1 MTDKK
6 YKPLPLHYN
15 HLSGAIAG
23 GSVNLKQFLLKELKF
38 FPFLLQQDQDQVY
51 IATESLYP
59 FLISKERNEVYI
71 LQNLLDSNL
80 WEFNFDN
87 SRIYFS
93 KEYLA
98 CLQVLENTFYFQG
111 EIDQELEYTQLVKYN
126 NYGFV
131 VLKEA
136 LISTGNFLEFKEY
149 HQRILEYKHLKDCS
163 REIPKDIQESAASV
177 NFNQVNSRTNFK
189 VLKKLFSLVAP
200 VNFVFLDSCNTKGIV
215 NFKSDHGKKLALEYF
230 KREFVWQKDGKD
242 LGSLMT
248 DSNSDVYCKRI
259 ILEDVGRQEEICM
272 PRKRKAVTHAE
283 EIVNKHVRF

>member
-1 MTDKK
+1 M
-6 YKPLPLHYN
+6 
-15 HLSGAIAG
+15 
-23 GSVNLKQFLLKELKF
+23 SVNLKEFLLKELKF
-38 FPFLLQQDQDQVY
+38 FPFLLQQDHDQVY

-93 KEYLA
+93 KEYLG

-111 EIDQELEYTQLVKYN
+111 EIDPQLEYTQLVKYK

-131 VLKEA
+131 VLKEP
-136 LISTGNFLEFKEY
+136 LSTITTNTNFLKFNEY

-177 NFNQVNSRTNFK
+177 KFKQVNSRTNFK
-189 VLKKLFSLVAP
+189 VLKKLFSLIAP
-200 VNFVFLDSCNTKGIV
+200 VNFVFLDNCNTKGIV
-215 NFKSDHGKKLALEYF
+215 NFKSEDGKKLALEYF

-248 DSNSDVYCKRI
+248 DSNTDVFYKRI
-259 ILEDVGRQEEICM
+259 ILEDVGRHEEICM